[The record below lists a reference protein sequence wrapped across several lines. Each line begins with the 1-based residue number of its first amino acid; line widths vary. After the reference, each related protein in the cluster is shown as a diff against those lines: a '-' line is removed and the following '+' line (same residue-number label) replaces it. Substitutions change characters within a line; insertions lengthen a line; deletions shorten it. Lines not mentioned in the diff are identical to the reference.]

1 MAIVS
6 FKEMLADASKR
17 QYAVPMFD
25 VSNTTMMR
33 AAVETAEEMGSPVM
47 LAAIPPDI
55 ADDATLGYWY
65 NSAIYAA
72 KQVKVPVC
80 LHLDH
85 ATNVELCRKCINVG
99 FQSVMIDAS
108 AESFDVNADLT
119 SQVVKIAHPAGV
131 AVEAELGHVA
141 SGITGAADGGS
152 EDGKLKDTNTV
163 LTDPESVVSFIEKT
177 NVDALAV
184 SIGTT
189 HGVYIA
195 APKLDIPLLEK
206 LKASAGD
213 VPLVLHGGSGTPA
226 DQLEQAIKNGIA
238 KINIY
243 SELTAAW
250 NTTMR
255 DFLNARKEM
264 TCWFV
269 VACEQPDKAMREAM
283 RDKIKMFNA
292 NGKY

>member
-1 MAIVS
+1 MSLVS

-17 QYAVPMFD
+17 HYAVPMFD

-33 AAVETAEEMGSPVM
+33 SAVETAEDAGSPII
-47 LAAIPPDI
+47 LAAIPFDI
-55 ADDATLGYWY
+55 ADDASLGYWY
-65 NSAIYAA
+65 NSAVYAA

-85 ATNVELCRKCINVG
+85 AADFETCRKCAELG
-99 FQSVMIDAS
+99 FQSVMLDAS
-108 AESFDVNADLT
+108 AKPFKENAEA
-119 SQVVKIAHPAGV
+119 SAEVARFAHARGV

-152 EDGKLKDTNTV
+152 ENGMLKDSNTTF
-163 LTDPESVVSFIEKT
+163 TDPDSVIRFLKET
-177 NVDALAV
+177 GVDALAV

-189 HGVYIA
+189 HGVYIS
-195 APKLDIPLLEK
+195 APQLNIPLLK
-206 LKASAGD
+206 QLKDAAGD

-226 DQLEQAIKNGIA
+226 DQLSQAIEHGIA

-250 NTTMR
+250 NTAMR
-255 DFLNARKEM
+255 DFLNKREQM

-269 VACEQPDKAMREAM
+269 VACKEPDTAMRRVM
-283 RDKIKMFNA
+283 REKMDMFKSS
-292 NGKY
+292 GKF

>member
-6 FKEMLADASKR
+6 FQEMLADAQKR
-17 QYAVPMFD
+17 HYAVPMFD

-33 AAVETAEEMGSPVM
+33 SAVEVAQEMGSPII
-47 LAAIPPDI
+47 LASLPIDI
-55 ADDATLGYWY
+55 EGASLGYWY

-85 ATNVELCRKCINVG
+85 ALDIATCVKCANIG
-99 FQSVMIDAS
+99 YQSVMLDAS
-108 AESFDVNADLT
+108 AKEFAENSSLCAE
-119 SQVVKIAHPAGV
+119 VVRKVHDRGIG
-131 AVEAELGHVA
+131 VEAELGHVA

-152 EDGKLKDTNTV
+152 ENGMLKDANTV
-163 LTDPESVVSFIEKT
+163 LTEPDSVVRFIEET
-177 NVDALAV
+177 HVDALAV

-189 HGVYIA
+189 HGVYIS
-195 APKLDIPLLEK
+195 APKLDIPRLKK
-206 LKASAGD
+206 LRDATN

-226 DQLEQAIKNGIA
+226 DQLQEAIAEGIA
-238 KINIY
+238 KVNIY

-255 DFLNARKEM
+255 DFLNKRGQM
-264 TCWFV
+264 TCWFA
-269 VACEQPDKAMREAM
+269 VACAEPDAAMRESM
-283 RDKIKMFNA
+283 RAKMRLF
-292 NGKY
+292 GSVERY

>member
-6 FKEMLADASKR
+6 FKEMLADASAR

-33 AAVETAEEMGSPVM
+33 AAVECAEELGSPVI
-47 LAAIPPDI
+47 LASIPPDI

-72 KQVKVPVC
+72 RQVKVPVC

-85 ATNVELCRKCINVG
+85 AVDVELCRKCIDIG
-99 FQSVMIDAS
+99 YQSVMIDAS
-108 AESFDVNADLT
+108 AKDFAENTALT
-119 SQVVKIAHPAGV
+119 SAVTALAHAKDV
-131 AVEAELGHVA
+131 HVEAELGHVA

-152 EDGKLKDTNTV
+152 ENGMLKDADTV
-163 LTDPESVVSFIEKT
+163 LTDPAAVTAFIEQT
-177 NVDALAV
+177 QVDALAV

-189 HGVYIA
+189 HGVYIST
-195 APKLDIPLLEK
+195 PQLDIPLLDK
-206 LKASAGD
+206 LKAAAGD
-213 VPLVLHGGSGTPA
+213 IPLVLHGGSGTPA
-226 DQLEQAIKNGIA
+226 DQLAQAISHGIA

-250 NTTMR
+250 NTAMR
-255 DFLNARKEM
+255 DFLNQRGEM
-264 TCWFV
+264 TCWFA
-269 VACEQPDKAMREAM
+269 VACQEPDQAMRQAMREKM
-283 RDKIKMFNA
+283 QMFNSV
-292 NGKY
+292 NKY

>member
-6 FKEMLADASKR
+6 FQEMLADAAKR
-17 QYAVPMFD
+17 HYAVPMFD

-33 AAVETAEEMGSPVM
+33 AAVETAEEAGSPVI
-47 LAAIPPDI
+47 LASIPFDI
-55 ADDATLGYWY
+55 VDDATLGYWH
-65 NSAIYAA
+65 NSALYAA
-72 KQVKVPVC
+72 RQVKVPVC

-85 ATNVELCRKCINVG
+85 AVDVETCRKCIDLDY
-99 FQSVMIDAS
+99 QSVMIDAS
-108 AESFDVNADLT
+108 AKDFAENVRLSAEVARL
-119 SQVVKIAHPAGV
+119 AHAKGI

-152 EDGKLKDTNTV
+152 ENGMRKDCNTTF
-163 LTDPESVVSFIEKT
+163 TDPDSTARFIEET
-177 NVDALAV
+177 RVDALAV

-189 HGVYIA
+189 HGVYIS
-195 APKLDIPLLEK
+195 APKLDIPLLAT
-206 LKASAGD
+206 LKRAAGE

-226 DQLEQAIKNGIA
+226 DQLAQAIGHGIA

-250 NTTMR
+250 NTAMR
-255 DFLNARKEM
+255 DFLNHREQM

-269 VACEQPDKAMREAM
+269 VACKEPDAAMRQVM
-283 RDKIKMFNA
+283 RDKMRICQSA
-292 NGKY
+292 GKY

>member
-1 MAIVS
+1 MSIVS

-17 QYAVPMFD
+17 HYAVPMFD

-33 AAVETAEEMGSPVM
+33 AAVETAQEAGSPII
-47 LAAIPPDI
+47 LASIPFDI
-55 ADDATLGYWY
+55 VDDTTLGYWY

-72 KQVKVPVC
+72 KQVSVPVC
-80 LHLDH
+80 IHLDH
-85 ATNVELCRKCINVG
+85 ATDVETCQKCIDLNY
-99 FQSVMIDAS
+99 QSVMIDAS
-108 AESFDVNADLT
+108 SKEFAENVSLT
-119 SQVVKIAHPAGV
+119 AEVTRRAHAKGI

-152 EDGKLKDTNTV
+152 ENGIRKDFNTTF
-163 LTDPESVVSFIEKT
+163 TDPESVVKFIEAT

-189 HGVYIA
+189 HGVYIS
-195 APKLDIPLLEK
+195 APRLDIPLLIE
-206 LKASAGD
+206 LKKAAGD
-213 VPLVLHGGSGTPA
+213 VPLVLHGGSGTPE
-226 DQLEQAIKNGIA
+226 DQLAQAIEHGIA

-255 DFLNARKEM
+255 DFLNKREQM

-269 VACEQPDKAMREAM
+269 VACKDPDAAMRRVM
-283 RDKIKMFNA
+283 REKMRMFKSE
-292 NGKY
+292 GKW